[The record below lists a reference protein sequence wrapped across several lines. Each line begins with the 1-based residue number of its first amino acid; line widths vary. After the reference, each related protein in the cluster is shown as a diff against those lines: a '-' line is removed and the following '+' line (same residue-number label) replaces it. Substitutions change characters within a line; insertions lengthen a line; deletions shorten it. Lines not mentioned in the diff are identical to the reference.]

1 MMREDEKVTPQMN
14 RNDETTGEGGS
25 MQDVADELSA
35 VADQHK
41 GLKTLVLVL
50 GLVIVALFIFVV
62 YAIANKATEQLIALD
77 NGEDQP
83 IAEAAPST
91 PQPSQAAVSD
101 VISAGNYRV
110 VRPAGSEL
118 LSAIASERELLLHFR
133 RADGSDTLI
142 LVDRVSGKQTPVSVP
157 K

>member
-14 RNDETTGEGGS
+14 RSDETAGEGGS
-25 MQDVADELSA
+25 MQDVVDELGA

-50 GLVIVALFIFVV
+50 GLVIIALFIFVV
-62 YAIANKATEQLIALD
+62 YAIATKATEQLIALD
-77 NGEDQP
+77 NGEKQP
-83 IAEAAPST
+83 IAEVAPTTPAPQKALTSDIIAAG
-91 PQPSQAAVSD
+91 D
-101 VISAGNYRV
+101 YHV
-110 VRPAGSEL
+110 VRPEGSEL
-118 LSAIASERELLLHFR
+118 LSAIANERELLLHFR

-142 LVDRVSGKQTPVSVP
+142 LVDRASGKQTPVSVP